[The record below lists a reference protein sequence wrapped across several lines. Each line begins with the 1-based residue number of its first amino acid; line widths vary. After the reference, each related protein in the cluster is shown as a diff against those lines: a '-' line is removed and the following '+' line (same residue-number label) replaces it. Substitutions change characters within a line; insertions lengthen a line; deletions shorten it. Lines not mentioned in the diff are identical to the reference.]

1 LIGFLDTV
9 TRALLLRL
17 DAERAHRLAVE
28 ALALLPLPAA
38 QPDDPRLAVE
48 AFGLAFPNPIG
59 LAAGFDKNGEVAAK
73 TLRLGFGFVEIGTV
87 TPRPQ
92 PGNPRPRVFRLPLD
106 RAIINRY
113 GFNGAG
119 HEFAAQK
126 LAQFRQQRSAKHGLV
141 AVNLGANKD
150 AADRVSDYVAGI
162 KRFAACADFFV
173 INISS
178 PNTPGLRDLQQDQAL
193 DDLLARTLAARDE
206 AAAEAKAFSS
216 EVGTGSREENASK
229 QKPKRKP
236 LLVKIAPDLTQDEL
250 DAIIR
255 VCRAR
260 AVDGLIVSNT
270 TVARPST
277 LRDRA
282 AAEAGGLSGRP
293 LFEASTRMLAQAYLR
308 VDGQFPLIGVG
319 GVDSAAAAFAK
330 IEAGATLVELY
341 SALVYEGLGLVASIK
356 RGLLE
361 QLAQGAYRDLSAVR
375 GARVQDWATG
385 KITAADFR

>member
-1 LIGFLDTV
+1 LIGLLDAV

-17 DAERAHRLAVE
+17 DAERAHRLAIE
-28 ALALLPLPAA
+28 ALALLPLPPAA
-38 QPDDPRLAVE
+38 PDDPRLGAEV
-48 AFGLAFPNPIG
+48 FGLEFPNPIG
-59 LAAGFDKNGEVAAK
+59 LAAGFDKNGEVTSK

-106 RAIINRY
+106 RAVINRY

-126 LAQFRQQRSAKHGLV
+126 LTQFRKQHSATRGLV

-150 AADRVSDYVAGI
+150 AADRISDYVAGI
-162 KRFAACADFFV
+162 KVFAALADLFV

-193 DDLLARTLAARDE
+193 DDLLARTLAARDDV
-206 AAAEAKAFSS
+206 AEIS
-216 EVGTGSREENASK
+216 G
-229 QKPKRKP
+229 RKP
-236 LLVKIAPDLTQDEL
+236 LLVKIAPDLAEAEL

-255 VCRAR
+255 VCRTR
-260 AVDGLIVSNT
+260 AIDGLIVSNT
-270 TVARPST
+270 TVARPAT

-282 AAEAGGLSGRP
+282 AAEGGGLSGRP
-293 LFEASTRMLAQAYLR
+293 LFEVSTRLLAQAFLR
-308 VDGQFPLIGVG
+308 VEGQFPLIGVG

-330 IEAGATLVELY
+330 IEAGAALIELY
-341 SALVYEGLGLVASIK
+341 SALVYEGLGLVAAIK
-356 RGLLE
+356 HGLLAE
-361 QLAQGAYRDLSAVR
+361 LAKGSYRDLSAAR
-375 GARVQDWATG
+375 GAKAQDWAAG
-385 KITAADFR
+385 KITAADFN